1 MKAMSS
7 VERWSM
13 GVFSVLG
20 AVVALT
26 LVRPA
31 AAELVPEGAGTGA
44 PSPSAAPD
52 PAASAAPEPSPWK
65 QGPLSVDLGHEITLE
80 LGPAY
85 AYLPKDFAAKALEAN
100 GNFHNEN
107 LLGIVAG
114 ADHSPEWFAVMFFDA
129 EGYIKDDEEI
139 DADDL
144 LENMREGNE
153 EANEERKS
161 RGFKPLTLEGWS
173 DPPHYDKDKRHL
185 VWALVV
191 SDADGKSVNYNT
203 RSLGR
208 RGFVSINLVTEPQKL
223 AGFKPHAQALLGGT
237 RFKPGARYQDF
248 DEKTDKVA
256 EYGLAGL
263 VAAGAGLTAAKF
275 IKLGLLAKF
284 WKIIL
289 VAIVSGKKFII
300 MALMALAAMA
310 RGFFKKKGEEPTG

>member
-1 MKAMSS
+1 MKTSS
-7 VERWSM
+7 KQRVMVWILAAQPATM
-13 GVFSVLG
+13 LF
-20 AVVALT
+20 VA
-26 LVRPA
+26 VRPA
-31 AAELVPEGAGTGA
+31 AAELVPEAALTGA
-44 PSPSAAPD
+44 PSPSAAPE
-52 PAASAAPEPSPWK
+52 PAASAAPELSPWK
-65 QGPLSVDLGHEITLE
+65 QGPLSVELGHEIMLE
-80 LGPAY
+80 LTPAY
-85 AYLPKDFAAKALEAN
+85 AYLPKDLAAKVLEAN

-139 DADDL
+139 DAEDL
-144 LENMREGNE
+144 LTSLREGNE
-153 EANEERKS
+153 EANEERKR

-173 DPPHYDKDKRHL
+173 DPPHYDKAKRHL

-191 SDADGKSVNYNT
+191 ADADGKSVNYNT

-208 RGFVSINLVTEPQKL
+208 RGYVSINLVTEPQKL
-223 AGFKPHAQALLGGT
+223 AAFKPHAQALLAGT
-237 RFKPGARYQDF
+237 SFKPGARYQDF

-284 WKIIL
+284 WKVAL
-289 VAIVSGKKFII
+289 VAIISGKKFII
-300 MALMALAAMA
+300 MALLALAAMS
-310 RGFFKKKGEEPTG
+310 RGFFKKKNEPAA